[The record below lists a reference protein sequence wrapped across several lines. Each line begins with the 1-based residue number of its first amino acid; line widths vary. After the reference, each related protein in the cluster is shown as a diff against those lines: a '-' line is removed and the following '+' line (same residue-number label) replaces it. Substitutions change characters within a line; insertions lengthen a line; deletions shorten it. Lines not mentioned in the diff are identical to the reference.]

1 MVPKRTKGPEMLQ
14 DSWCFYEER
23 LPKKRIF
30 HPRKRSFAGSF
41 LTIAAALTVI
51 IVAITHL

>member
-1 MVPKRTKGPEMLQ
+1 MLQ

>member
-1 MVPKRTKGPEMLQ
+1 MLQ

-41 LTIAAALTVI
+41 LTIAAAIAVI
-51 IVAITHL
+51 FEAVSHLIG

>member
-1 MVPKRTKGPEMLQ
+1 MLQ

-30 HPRKRSFAGSF
+30 HPRRRNLLGPL
-41 LTIAAALTVI
+41 LTIAAA
-51 IVAITHL
+51 IVVVFEGVSHF

>member
-1 MVPKRTKGPEMLQ
+1 MLQ

-30 HPRKRSFAGSF
+30 HPRKRSFIGP
-41 LTIAAALTVI
+41 LPTIAAA
-51 IVAITHL
+51 IVVVFEAVSHF

>member
-1 MVPKRTKGPEMLQ
+1 MLQ

-30 HPRKRSFAGSF
+30 HPRKRSMIGSLF
-41 LTIAAALTVI
+41 TIAAAFAVI
-51 IVAITHL
+51 FEAARYL